1 LIKINSRGN
10 AGGPDRPICRGDAP
24 SRRAWA
30 ESVRV

>member
-10 AGGPDRPICRGDAP
+10 AGGPDRPICRGAP